1 MSKSLRVATW
11 NAEWASPRDSRG
23 QRVTKVLEDIKADII
38 VLTEGCSGLL
48 PTDGFT
54 LEGSNDWGY
63 QVDEA
68 ERRKV
73 ILWSRFELLNV
84 DTTGHSDLPSG
95 RYVSASINCQ
105 YGSVRVHGVCIPW
118 SDAHVRT
125 GRMDRKR
132 WEDHNI
138 YLSNF
143 KKILKVQEELTLVAG
158 DFNQRIPRK
167 RQPLNSYNLL
177 SDAISDLTVHTT
189 NTPGLPLIDHVA
201 TSPQM
206 TASNIEIIENFDKQG
221 QLSDHRGVVTN
232 LALEPV
238 TEKFGTK

>member
-1 MSKSLRVATW
+1 MSQSLRVATW
-11 NAEWASPRDSRG
+11 NTEWASPRDSRG
-23 QRVTKVLEDIKADII
+23 KRVAKILEDIKADII
-38 VLTEGCSGLL
+38 VLTEGCSALL
-48 PTDGFT
+48 PTEGFT
-54 LEGSNDWGY
+54 LEGFNDWGY

-105 YGSVRVHGVCIPW
+105 YGSVRLHGVCIPW

-167 RQPLNSYNLL
+167 RQPLDSYNL
-177 SDAISDLTVHTT
+177 
-189 NTPGLPLIDHVA
+189 
-201 TSPQM
+201 
-206 TASNIEIIENFDKQG
+206 
-221 QLSDHRGVVTN
+221 
-232 LALEPV
+232 
-238 TEKFGTK
+238 